1 MIIPVK
7 NELQKKRIKNAI
19 EQLKSEINVK
29 EVELLDDANDLL
41 VKEVRPNFKIIG
53 PKYGKEMKSVVEVV
67 KNLNSEQVNL
77 LEEKKELNILVN
89 KKNIILDISDVEVFY
104 KDIEGWEVAKNS
116 EMTIALD
123 VTITQ
128 KLKNEGV
135 ARELVNR
142 IQNQRKDN
150 GLEVTDRIDILLK
163 SESGLENAISENK
176 NYILN
181 ETLANTLKF
190 ESTILDGTPIEFDNF
205 KTEIRIK
212 KVHS

>member
-1 MIIPVK
+1 
-7 NELQKKRIKNAI
+7 
-19 EQLKSEINVK
+19 
-29 EVELLDDANDLL
+29 
-41 VKEVRPNFKIIG
+41 
-53 PKYGKEMKSVVEVV
+53 
-67 KNLNSEQVNL
+67 
-77 LEEKKELNILVN
+77 
-89 KKNIILDISDVEVFY
+89 
-104 KDIEGWEVAKNS
+104 
-116 EMTIALD
+116 MTIALD

-128 KLKNEGV
+128 KLKNEGI

-190 ESTILDGTPIEFDNF
+190 ESNILDGTPIEFDNF

-212 KVHS
+212 KVY

>member
-7 NELQKKRIKNAI
+7 NELQKKHIKNAI
-19 EQLKSEINVK
+19 EQLKSEINIK

-41 VKEVRPNFKIIG
+41 VKDVRPNFKIIG
-53 PKYGKEMKSVVEVV
+53 PKYGNEMKSIVEDI

-89 KKNIILDISDVEVFY
+89 KKNIILDIADVEVFY

-123 VTITQ
+123 MTINH

-135 ARELVNR
+135 ARELINR
-142 IQNQRKDN
+142 IQNHRKDK

-163 SESGLENAISENK
+163 SESGLNKALSENK

-190 ESTILDGTPIEFDNF
+190 ESTILKGTPIEFDNF
-205 KTEIRIK
+205 KTEILIK
-212 KVHS
+212 KVQP